1 MKIHKINI
9 IILLFVFIPLLAY
22 SQTIHRFFV
31 NKINLPIDNRGLLAS
46 ANVPDPDPFING
58 AGGKFDES
66 VFLFRSG
73 FFLSGYSNG
82 QFFSTTISEGSIDY
96 QPGKVGGNPE
106 DTLNII
112 YVIRKNDIPFSSS
125 WKKWKDAVLLGADFY
140 DGNDD
145 GIYDPT
151 DRNYNGTW
159 DANEDMP
166 PLLGDEIA
174 WCVYNDGVPADQ
186 RLYNVSPIGINIQQT
201 LFAKNN
207 PDLENIIFIK
217 YKIENTGI
225 VDEVLDSVFFSPWD
239 DTDLGEPIDDL
250 SGCDTVLNSIFTY
263 NYNDDSQY
271 GINPPAIF
279 TTVIQGSIIYTNEA
293 KDTAYIKNGTLLGE
307 RKLPGYKN
315 LGLFSFTGYG
325 KNSPGQ
331 SFPDNLQYVK
341 NYIMGN
347 DGYGNALNPCD
358 TLWGMVYGNVN
369 CTSVNPIYWFSGDP
383 VESNGWIDRIALDD
397 RKFASI
403 GPFTLEKSKPA
414 EIILALVVGRGSDEI
429 NSIAVARNN
438 VQKAISEYQNNF
450 NSMTY
455 SPPSATNPVKDYIIY
470 QNYPNPFNPSTTIR
484 YEVPQDG
491 IVKIDIYD
499 ILGQK
504 VKTLLNEF
512 KSTNRYEITFNS
524 SGLAS
529 GIYFYQLQAGTFVQ
543 TKKMILLK

>member
-1 MKIHKINI
+1 MKDLVKL
-9 IILLFVFIPLLAY
+9 ILLFLLFFY
-22 SQTIHRFFV
+22 SQIVGQTTHRFFV
-31 NKINLPIDNRGLLAS
+31 NKINLPIDNKGLLAS

-73 FFLSGYSNG
+73 FFLSGYANG
-82 QFFSTTISEGSIDY
+82 EFFSSTVSEGSEDY
-96 QPGKVGGNPE
+96 QPGKTGSNPE

-112 YVIRKNDIPFSSS
+112 YVVRKDDIPFSSS
-125 WKKWKDAVLLGADFY
+125 WQKWKEAVLLGADFY
-140 DGNDD
+140 DGNGD
-145 GIYDPT
+145 GYYNPI

-159 DANEDMP
+159 DLNEDMP
-166 PLLGDEIA
+166 PLIGDEIA
-174 WCVYNDGVPADQ
+174 WCIYNDGVPANQ

-201 LFAKNN
+201 LFAINN
-207 PDLENIIFIK
+207 LDLENVIFIK

-225 VDEVLDSVFFSPWD
+225 VDDVLDSVFFSPWD
-239 DTDLGEPIDDL
+239 DTDLGEAADDL

-263 NYNDDSQY
+263 NFNDDGQY

-279 TTVIQGSIIYTNEA
+279 TTVIQGPIINTNEA
-293 KDTAYIKNGTLLGE
+293 TDTAFIKYGTLVGE
-307 RKLPGYKN
+307 RILPGYKN

-414 EIILALVVGRGSDEI
+414 EIILALVLGRGSDEL
-429 NSIAVARNN
+429 NSITVARDN

-455 SPPSATNPVKDYIIY
+455 TPPSATNPVNDYNIY

-484 YEVPQDG
+484 YELPQDG
-491 IVKIDIYD
+491 IVTIEVFDL
-499 ILGQK
+499 LGQK
-504 VKTLLNEF
+504 IQTLLNEF
-512 KSTNRYEITFNS
+512 KKADRYEFEFSNDNLS
-524 SGLAS
+524 SGVYLYS
-529 GIYFYQLQAGTFVQ
+529 IRVNDFIQ
-543 TKKMILLK
+543 TKKMVLLK

>member
-1 MKIHKINI
+1 MKNLVKLILFF
-9 IILLFVFIPLLAY
+9 LLFLY
-22 SQTIHRFFV
+22 SQIIGQTTHRFFV
-31 NKINLPIDNRGLLAS
+31 NKINLPIDNKGLLAS

-73 FFLSGYSNG
+73 FFLSGYANG
-82 QFFSTTISEGSIDY
+82 EFFSSTVSEGSEDY
-96 QPGKVGGNPE
+96 QPGKTGSNPE

-112 YVIRKNDIPFSSS
+112 YVVRKDDIPFSSS
-125 WKKWKDAVLLGADFY
+125 WQKWKEAVLLGADFY
-140 DGNDD
+140 DGNGD
-145 GIYDPT
+145 GYYNPI

-159 DANEDMP
+159 DLNEDMP
-166 PLLGDEIA
+166 PLIGDEIA
-174 WCVYNDGVPADQ
+174 WCIYNDGVPANQ

-201 LFAKNN
+201 LFAINN

-225 VDEVLDSVFFSPWD
+225 VDDVLDSVFFSPWD
-239 DTDLGEPIDDL
+239 DTDLGEAADDL

-263 NYNDDSQY
+263 NFNDDGQY

-279 TTVIQGSIIYTNEA
+279 TTVIQGPIINTNEA
-293 KDTAYIKNGTLLGE
+293 TDTAFIKNGTLLGE

-414 EIILALVVGRGSDEI
+414 EIILALVVGRGSDEL
-429 NSIAVARNN
+429 NSITVARDN

-455 SPPSATNPVKDYIIY
+455 TPPSPTNPVKIIVFTRII
-470 QNYPNPFNPSTTIR
+470 PIR
-484 YEVPQDG
+484 LTLNNN
-491 IVKIDIYD
+491 KI
-499 ILGQK
+499 
-504 VKTLLNEF
+504 
-512 KSTNRYEITFNS
+512 
-524 SGLAS
+524 
-529 GIYFYQLQAGTFVQ
+529 
-543 TKKMILLK
+543 